1 MKTPLA
7 KRWIAAGLALAL
19 AGTSAA
25 LPAAGYDPETG
36 DPGAAM
42 AADVLFARP
51 IGLVGTVLGAAL
63 WVVSLPFTLPSRSA
77 DEAGEALVGQ
87 QLRYTFERP
96 LGVEPQDWSPS
107 ENAPH

>member
-1 MKTPLA
+1 MKTPLV
-7 KRWIAAGLALAL
+7 KRLTAAGLALAL
-19 AGTSAA
+19 TGASVS

-63 WVVSLPFTLPSRSA
+63 WVVSLPFTLPSRST
-77 DEAGEALVGQ
+77 DEAGEALVGK

-96 LGVEPQDWSPS
+96 LGVEPREWSPP
-107 ENAPH
+107 ENTY